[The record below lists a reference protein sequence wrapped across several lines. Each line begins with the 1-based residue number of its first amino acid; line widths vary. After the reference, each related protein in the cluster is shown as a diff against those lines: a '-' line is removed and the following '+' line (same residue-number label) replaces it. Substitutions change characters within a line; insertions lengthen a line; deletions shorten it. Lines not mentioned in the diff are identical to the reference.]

1 MAGIMDELLGLGY
14 ASGLNGEV
22 PLNGILSG
30 ALAMPKVP
38 AGTYNFKDYF
48 VFHKNIDVVC

>member
-1 MAGIMDELLGLGY
+1 MDELLGLGY

-30 ALAMPKVP
+30 ALAMPKAP
-38 AGTYNFKDYF
+38 AGAHGLKIISSGYNG
-48 VFHKNIDVVC
+48 IIL